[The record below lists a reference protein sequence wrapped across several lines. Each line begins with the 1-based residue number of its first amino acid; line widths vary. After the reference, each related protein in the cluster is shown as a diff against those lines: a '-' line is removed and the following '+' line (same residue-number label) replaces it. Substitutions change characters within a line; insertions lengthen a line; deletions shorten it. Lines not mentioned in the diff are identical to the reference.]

1 MASVAVFVG
10 TVLSTFVVGVFHK
23 PIGEI
28 SARILPFLYLE
39 NIESASKKVHE
50 TVEKVETVV
59 IGSKKVKSKKEHVD
73 VPVKVREVGDYIDSA
88 WSDADVPR
96 LAFEN
101 IEAVLDTYMDE
112 HTAEKVVNTCKKL
125 LAGYAMEAKR
135 RKQFEKARDFILVLF
150 PDLAKEIDMSL
161 FSQCAFWEGKIALY
175 R

>member
-23 PIGEI
+23 PISEV

-50 TVEKVETVV
+50 TVEKVEKVV
-59 IGSKKVKSKKEHVD
+59 GTKKVESKKERVH
-73 VPVKVREVGDYIDSA
+73 VPVKVKEVGDWIDSS
-88 WSDADVPR
+88 WSDADVPK

-101 IEAVLDTYMDE
+101 IESVMDTYMDE

-135 RKQFEKARDFILVLF
+135 RKQFEQVRDLLLVLF

-161 FSQCAFWEGKIALY
+161 FSQCSFWEGKIALY

>member
-1 MASVAVFVG
+1 MATIAAFIG
-10 TVLSTFVVGVFHK
+10 TALGTYVVTVFHK
-23 PIGEI
+23 PICEI
-28 SARILPFLYLE
+28 GARALPFLYLE
-39 NIESASKKVHE
+39 NIEKASKKVHE
-50 TVEKVETVV
+50 TVEKVETV
-59 IGSKKVKSKKEHVD
+59 ITNKKVEKHVK
-73 VPVKVREVGDYIDSA
+73 VPVKVKDVGDWIDST

-112 HTAEKVVNTCKKL
+112 HTAEKVVNTCKRL

-135 RKQFEKARDFILVLF
+135 RKQFEKVRDFMVVSF
-150 PDLAKEIDMSL
+150 PDLAQEIDMSL

>member
-1 MASVAVFVG
+1 MATIAAFIGTALGTSVV
-10 TVLSTFVVGVFHK
+10 TVFHK
-23 PIGEI
+23 PLCEIG
-28 SARILPFLYLE
+28 ARALPFLYLE
-39 NIESASKKVHE
+39 NIEKASKTVHE
-50 TVEKVETVV
+50 TVETV
-59 IGSKKVKSKKEHVD
+59 ITSKKVEKHVHI
-73 VPVKVREVGDYIDSA
+73 PVKTREVGDWIDST

-112 HTAEKVVNTCKKL
+112 HTAEKVVNTCKRL

-135 RKQFEKARDFILVLF
+135 RKQFEKVRDFMVVSF
-150 PDLAKEIDMSL
+150 PDLAQEIDMSL

>member
-23 PIGEI
+23 PISEI

-59 IGSKKVKSKKEHVD
+59 TGSKKVESKKERII
-73 VPVKVREVGDYIDSA
+73 PVKVREVGDWIDSS

-96 LAFEN
+96 LAFAN
-101 IEAVLDTYMDE
+101 IESVLDTYMDE

-135 RKQFEKARDFILVLF
+135 RKQFEKVRDFILVSF
-150 PDLAKEIDMSL
+150 PELAKEIDMSL

>member
-1 MASVAVFVG
+1 MASVAVFIG

-59 IGSKKVKSKKEHVD
+59 VGSSKKERVNI
-73 VPVKVREVGDYIDSA
+73 PVKVREVGDYIDSS
-88 WSDADVPR
+88 WSDAEVPR
-96 LAFEN
+96 RAFEN

-112 HTAEKVVNTCKKL
+112 RTAEKVVNTCKKL

-150 PDLAKEIDMSL
+150 PELAKEIDMSL

>member
-1 MASVAVFVG
+1 MATIAAFIG
-10 TVLSTFVVGVFHK
+10 TVLGTSVVTVFHK
-23 PIGEI
+23 PICEI
-28 SARILPFLYLE
+28 TARAFPFLYLE
-39 NIESASKKVHE
+39 NIEKVSKKVHE
-50 TVEKVETVV
+50 TVEKVETV
-59 IGSKKVKSKKEHVD
+59 ITSKKVEKHVHI
-73 VPVKVREVGDYIDSA
+73 PVKTRKADDWIDST

-112 HTAEKVVNTCKKL
+112 HTAEKVVNTCKRL

-135 RKQFEKARDFILVLF
+135 RKQFEKVRDFMVVSF
-150 PDLAKEIDMSL
+150 PDLAQEIDMSL

>member
-1 MASVAVFVG
+1 MASIITLLGTAFGVG
-10 TVLSTFVVGVFHK
+10 FASIFHK

-28 SARILPFLYLE
+28 TARAFPFLYLE
-39 NIESASKKVHE
+39 NIESVSKKVHE

-59 IGSKKVKSKKEHVD
+59 TGSKKERVD
-73 VPVKVREVGDYIDSA
+73 VPVKLKVKEVGDWIDSS

-96 LAFEN
+96 LAFQN
-101 IEAVLDTYMDE
+101 IESVLDTYMDE

-125 LAGYAMEAKR
+125 LAGYAMDAKR
-135 RKQFEKARDFILVLF
+135 RKQFEKVRDFMVVSF
-150 PDLAKEIDMSL
+150 PDLAKDIDMSL

>member
-1 MASVAVFVG
+1 MATIAAFIG
-10 TVLSTFVVGVFHK
+10 TALGTLIVTVFHK
-23 PIGEI
+23 PLCEIG
-28 SARILPFLYLE
+28 ARALPFLYLE
-39 NIESASKKVHE
+39 NIEKASKKVHE
-50 TVEKVETVV
+50 TVETV
-59 IGSKKVKSKKEHVD
+59 ITNKKEQVHI
-73 VPVKVREVGDYIDSA
+73 PVKTRKADDWIDSA

-101 IEAVLDTYMDE
+101 IDAVLDPYMDE
-112 HTAEKVVNTCKKL
+112 HTAEKVVNTCKRL

-135 RKQFEKARDFILVLF
+135 RKQFEKVRDFMVVSF